1 MKRSFQVTC
10 ETMKCSKTSKHWY
23 SFCIVYFILWSLPL
37 LRKRSPNGWST
48 ETIMWRGAIFNWYK
62 SWKLSIKLS
71 SNWTRQIS
79 APFSLMLIFT
89 CLVGWTG
96 STGRDRSQ
104 SNYHSIRVI
113 SKCQFLFMYH
123 SISTLTAHVSIPNMY
138 VAYQNE
144 FSTWEFNYLQIGSCT
159 CVHHW
164 HFGDNSKPPWF
175 KCPNVILAEYS
186 ILYGRIE

>member
-1 MKRSFQVTC
+1 MRRWNVQKLQSIGIRFVS
-10 ETMKCSKTSKHWY
+10 
-23 SFCIVYFILWSLPL
+23 FILFYDRSRFWE
-37 LRKRSPNGWST
+37 KRSPNGWST
-48 ETIMWRGAIFNWYK
+48 ETIMWWGAIFNWYK

-113 SKCQFLFMYH
+113 SKCQFLFMCH
-123 SISTLTAHVSIPNMY
+123 SNSTLTAHVSILNMY
-138 VAYQNE
+138 VTYQNE
-144 FSTWEFNYLQIGSCT
+144 FSTWEFNYLQIGSYT
-159 CVHHW
+159 CVPYW
-164 HFGDNSKPPWF
+164 HFGNISKPPWF
-175 KCPNVILAEYS
+175 KCPNVILAE
-186 ILYGRIE
+186 